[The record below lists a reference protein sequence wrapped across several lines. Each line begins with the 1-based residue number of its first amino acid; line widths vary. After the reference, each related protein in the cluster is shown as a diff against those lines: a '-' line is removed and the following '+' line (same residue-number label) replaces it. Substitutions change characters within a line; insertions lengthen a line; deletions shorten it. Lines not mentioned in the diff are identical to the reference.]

1 MDSVVCHYT
10 GGNKTPE
17 GVITCDDPDGC
28 YCGKS
33 NIYLLLLTLP
43 ALPVS
48 WIETYTV
55 LSYFSMFGIFLAIA
69 GMVCMFGVLGNKVS
83 EDQIVEGDI
92 KVFDVFAFFGNIGVA
107 IFVFEGNAVVIN
119 VHSEAS
125 HPDKFN
131 KILAS
136 AITTIMSLFMVFAT
150 FAYYVYRD
158 ETNPIFT
165 LNF

>member
-1 MDSVVCHYT
+1 M
-10 GGNKTPE
+10 
-17 GVITCDDPDGC
+17 
-28 YCGKS
+28 
-33 NIYLLLLTLP
+33 
-43 ALPVS
+43 
-48 WIETYTV
+48 
-55 LSYFSMFGIFLAIA
+55 
-69 GMVCMFGVLGNKVS
+69 
-83 EDQIVEGDI
+83 
-92 KVFDVFAFFGNIGVA
+92 AFFGNIGVA

-119 VHSEAS
+119 VHSEAKN
-125 HPDKFN
+125 PDKFN